1 MDTSKI
7 TDVLIFKGGY
17 YWLTVKESFIKE
29 GVCEC
34 EAEKEPHYHNPPQKF
49 YCYRIAQ
56 AEKNGFEFASD
67 AYAYIASLSP
77 LREPRKNGVHL
88 DMTDEVYDK
97 EEERL
102 KEMGEV

>member
-7 TDVLIFKGGY
+7 ADVLIFKGGY
-17 YWLTVKESFIKE
+17 YYLTYLSGSRLDGEEKAYTTIESENFSLFGID
-29 GVCEC
+29 
-34 EAEKEPHYHNPPQKF
+34 
-49 YCYRIAQ
+49 R
-56 AEKNGFEFASD
+56 NGFEFPGD
-67 AYAYIASLSP
+67 AYAYLLSLSP

>member
-1 MDTSKI
+1 MDINEI
-7 TDVLIFKGGY
+7 TNILIFKDGF
-17 YWLTVKESFIKE
+17 YWLTIHPIIDGIERPFLYMI
-29 GVCEC
+29 
-34 EAEKEPHYHNPPQKF
+34 PQG
-49 YCYRIAQ
+49 YNIR
-56 AEKNGFEFASD
+56 NGFEFASD

-77 LREPRKNGVHL
+77 LRESRKNGVHL